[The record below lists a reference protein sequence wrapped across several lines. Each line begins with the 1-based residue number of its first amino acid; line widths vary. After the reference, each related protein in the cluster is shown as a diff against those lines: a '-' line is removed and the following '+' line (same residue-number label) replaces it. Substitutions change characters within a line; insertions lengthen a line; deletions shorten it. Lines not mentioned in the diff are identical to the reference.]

1 MPKTLAITGASTG
14 IGAET
19 ARAAVAEGWNVVLGA
34 RSVDKLEALVAELGS
49 SAVAVTCDVQKLEDC
64 ARLAE
69 TATARFG
76 SLDALFANA
85 GLGATVPGVEDG
97 DPENWTEMA
106 MTNLV
111 GLAQT
116 LKAGLGAIKAA
127 RGHVVITGSVAG
139 RRTLKGSFYGATK
152 WAANAY
158 GYNLREA
165 LAGTGCRVTVLE
177 PGMVDTPF
185 FDEPKPQALKAEDIA
200 RSVMFVL
207 EQPPHVEIHELLILP
222 CRTD

>member
-64 ARLAE
+64 TRLAE
-69 TATARFG
+69 TATVRFG

-185 FDEPKPQALKAEDIA
+185 FDEPKPGALKAEDIA